1 MLLFTAIHYQNSQI
15 IPKIREII
23 YLPMK
28 TTKVGL
34 SALVSIGLVY
44 FLNTSHN
51 FGSPIPPLGKF
62 LDPFHGFWQNA
73 ATANVTDEA
82 FFIPGLHDKVAIVYD
97 SALIPHIYA
106 NNDEDLFAAQ
116 GYITAKNR
124 LWQMEF
130 QTHAAGGRVSEIIGA
145 KALDFDRTQRRL
157 GMVYAAENFVKS
169 MEAIPIAKS
178 MVESYTKGINAYIQS
193 LDYESLPIEYKLLGY
208 VPEPWTNLK
217 SGLLL
222 KYMAK
227 TLNMSEKDLEMTNAL
242 KLFGKEALEIL
253 YPDHEGWTDPIV
265 DNAGNWKFK
274 PVSLDT
280 LPLALPNE
288 LVMLKP
294 LEKTSTDI
302 GSNNWAVSGSKTA
315 TGSPLLCND
324 PHLELNLPSIWYVVH
339 LSAPGINSMGASLPG
354 SPNIISGFNDS
365 IAWGV
370 TNAQR
375 DLVDWFKIQFKDKN
389 KNEYLS
395 DGQWKPARKVI
406 EKHQPKG
413 EKTFYDTVIYT
424 HHGPVVFDESFH
436 ADDEKNHYAFRWV
449 AHDPSEEILTFYKLN
464 RAKNH
469 KDYMDALDH
478 YASPAQNFVFA
489 CVNGDIA
496 MRIQGKF
503 PVRRKNEGKFILD
516 GTKTSND
523 WNAFIPNDQNIEY
536 KNPARG
542 FVSSANQ
549 YPVDQTYP
557 YYINA
562 TNWEAYRNRRINK
575 ILSELNQMTPA
586 DLMKLQLDNFNLK
599 ASESLPV
606 FLSYIDSTQ
615 LKGAE
620 AIAFQKLKSWDYF
633 NNIESEGASYYEA
646 WLRAFIPMVWDEI
659 SESKV
664 ALPRPTTYMTF
675 RLMKEKPDL
684 SFFDIVATP
693 EKETVK
699 EVIQKS
705 FRDGVAD
712 IEKWKEEKK
721 TKPSW
726 AAFKDGYVGHLLRQE
741 GFSYH
746 ISHGGNGSIV
756 NAHSRTHGPSWR
768 MVVSLEKTGISAW
781 GVYPGGQSGN
791 PGSPYYNNLLNLW
804 TEGKYVKFSFT
815 PTAEKM
821 KGKELATITLNP
833 SAK

>member
-1 MLLFTAIHYQNSQI
+1 MKI
-15 IPKIREII
+15 I
-23 YLPMK
+23 
-28 TTKVGL
+28 KVGA
-34 SALVSIGLVY
+34 SALVSITLIY
-44 FLNTSHN
+44 FLHNSHN

-73 ATANVTDEA
+73 TTNKVTNEA
-82 FFIPGLHDKVAIVYD
+82 YSIPGLRNKVTLVYD
-97 SALIPHIYA
+97 SALIPHIFA
-106 NNDEDLFAAQ
+106 DNDEDLFKAQ

-157 GMVYAAENFVKS
+157 GMMFAAETSVKS
-169 MEAIPIAKS
+169 MESNPIAKM
-178 MVESYTKGINAYIQS
+178 MVDSYTAGINAYIQS
-193 LDYESLPIEYKLLGY
+193 LSYEDLPIEYKLLGY
-208 VPEPWTNLK
+208 EPEPWTNLK

-227 TLNMSEKDLEMTNAL
+227 TLNSGERDLEMTNAL
-242 KLFGKEALEIL
+242 KLFGKETLDLL
-253 YPDHEGWTDPIV
+253 YPDHEGVSDPIV

-274 PVSLDT
+274 PITLDSV
-280 LPLALPNE
+280 PSAAPKE

-294 LEKTSTDI
+294 FEKSPPDV

-315 TGSPLLCND
+315 SGSPLLCND
-324 PHLELNLPSIWYVVH
+324 PHLELNLPSIWYVLH
-339 LSAPGINSMGASLPG
+339 LNAPGVNTMGASLPG
-354 SPNIISGFNDS
+354 APSIISGFNDS

-375 DLVDWFKIQFKDKN
+375 DLVDWFKIEFKDKN

-395 DGQWKPARKVI
+395 DGQWKPTQKVI
-406 EKHQPKG
+406 EAIKQKG
-413 EKTFYDTVIYT
+413 EKTFYDTVVYT
-424 HHGPVVFDESFH
+424 HHGPVVFDQSFH
-436 ADDEKNHYAFRWV
+436 GDDEKNHFAYRWI
-449 AHDPSEEILTFYKLN
+449 AHDPSEEVITFYELN

-469 KDYMDALDH
+469 ADYMKALDH
-478 YASPAQNFVFA
+478 YTSPAQNFVFA

-523 WNAFIPNDQNIEY
+523 WQAFIPNEQNVAY
-536 KNPARG
+536 KNPTRG

-549 YPVDQTYP
+549 YPVDATYP
-557 YYINA
+557 YYIQA
-562 TNWEAYRNRRINK
+562 SNWEEYRNRRINK
-575 ILSELNQMTPA
+575 LLTDLNKVTPQ

-606 FLSYIDSTQ
+606 FLSYIDSAQ

-633 NNIESEGASYYEA
+633 NTIDSEGASYYEA

-659 SESKV
+659 STSKV
-664 ALPRPTTYMTF
+664 ELSRPSTYITIK
-675 RLMKEKPDL
+675 LMKEKPEL

-705 FRDGVAD
+705 FSEGVAV

-721 TKPSW
+721 AIPSW
-726 AAFKDGYVGHLLRQE
+726 AAFKDGVVNHLLRQE
-741 GFSYH
+741 AFSYH
-746 ISHGGNGSIV
+746 ISHGGNSSIV
-756 NAHSRTHGPSWR
+756 NAHSKTHGPSWR
-768 MVVSLEKTGISAW
+768 MVVSLEKEGVQAW

-804 TEGKYVKFSFT
+804 TEGKYLKFSFT
-815 PTAEKM
+815 SEAEKM
-821 KGKELATITLNP
+821 KGKELSTITLNP
-833 SAK
+833 STK

>member
-1 MLLFTAIHYQNSQI
+1 MKI
-15 IPKIREII
+15 I
-23 YLPMK
+23 K
-28 TTKVGL
+28 TSL
-34 SALVSIGLVY
+34 SALVTIGLVY
-44 FLNTSHN
+44 FLNTSWN
-51 FGSPIPPLGKF
+51 LGSPIPPLGKF
-62 LDPFHGFWQNA
+62 LDPFQGFWQNA
-73 ATANVTDEA
+73 ATAKVTNES
-82 FFIPGLHDKVAIVYD
+82 FSMPGLLDKVTILYD

-106 NNDEDLFAAQ
+106 NNNEDLFAAQ

-130 QTHAAGGRVSEIIGA
+130 QTHAAGGRVSEIIGT

-157 GMVYAAENFVKS
+157 GMMFAAETSVKS
-169 MEAIPIAKS
+169 MESNPIAKM
-178 MVESYTKGINAYIQS
+178 MVDNYTAGINAYIQS
-193 LDYESLPIEYKLLGY
+193 LSYQDLPIEYKLLGY
-208 VPEPWTNLK
+208 EPEPWTNLK

-227 TLNMSEKDLEMTNAL
+227 TLNSGERDLEMTNAL
-242 KLFGKEALEIL
+242 KLFGKETLDLL
-253 YPDHEGWTDPIV
+253 YPDNEGVSDPIV
-265 DNAGNWKFK
+265 DNTGNWKFK
-274 PVSLDT
+274 PVTLDSM
-280 LPLALPNE
+280 PSAAPKE

-294 LEKTSTDI
+294 FEKSPPDV

-315 TGSPLLCND
+315 SGSPLLCND
-324 PHLELNLPSIWYVVH
+324 PHLELNLPSIWYVLH
-339 LSAPGINSMGASLPG
+339 LNAPGVNTMGASLPG
-354 SPNIISGFNDS
+354 APSIISGFNDS

-375 DLVDWFKIQFKDKN
+375 DLVDWFKIEFKDKN

-395 DGQWKPARKVI
+395 DGQWKPTRKVI
-406 EKHQPKG
+406 EEIKQKG

-424 HHGPVVFDESFH
+424 HHGPVVFDQSFH
-436 ADDEKNHYAFRWV
+436 GDDEKNHFAYRWI
-449 AHDPSEEILTFYKLN
+449 AHDPSEEVITFYELN

-469 KDYMDALDH
+469 TDYMKALDH

-523 WNAFIPNDQNIEY
+523 WQAFIPNEQNVAY

-549 YPVDQTYP
+549 YPVDVTYP
-557 YYINA
+557 YYIQA
-562 TNWEAYRNRRINK
+562 SNWEEYRNRRINK
-575 ILSELNQMTPA
+575 LLTDLTKITPQ

-599 ASESLPV
+599 ASESLPT
-606 FLSYIDSTQ
+606 FLSYIDSAQ
-615 LKGAE
+615 LKGTE

-659 SESKV
+659 STSK
-664 ALPRPTTYMTF
+664 AELPRPSTYMTIK
-675 RLMKEKPDL
+675 LMKEKPDL
-684 SFFDIVATP
+684 SFFDIITTP

-699 EVIQKS
+699 EVIRKS
-705 FRDGVAD
+705 FSQGVAD
-712 IEKWKEEKK
+712 IEKWEEEKK
-721 TKPSW
+721 ATPTW
-726 AAFKDGYVGHLLRQE
+726 AKYKDGVVNHLLRQE
-741 GFSYH
+741 AFSYH
-746 ISHGGNGSIV
+746 ITHGGNSSIV
-756 NAHSRTHGPSWR
+756 NAHSKTHGPSWR
-768 MVVSLEKTGISAW
+768 MVVSLEKEGVQAW

-791 PGSPYYNNLLNLW
+791 PGSPYYNNLLSLW

-815 PTAEKM
+815 SESEKM

-833 SAK
+833 STK